1 MSERS
6 HSLSRAKWICGAV
19 LLAGLL
25 GPVPEAGAVKT
36 SYWKSDNIDAFLQ
49 GESVSGVSIES
60 DGYLTLGPAWDSVAT
75 RIEGVSYIW
84 CLVRDSKGRVV
95 FGTGD
100 EGGIYRWSRGGKPS
114 LLWATGAPEITCMTV
129 DRSDNV
135 YAGSAPGGTIFRVSA
150 SGDTTR
156 YFDTGEESVWSLAIG
171 QDGALYAGTGSN
183 GKIFRI
189 TGAGKGALYA
199 ETKDVNVLALAW
211 AKDGALLAG
220 TGNKGLLLRVE
231 RGGASRVIYDGGGDE
246 IRAIAVLED
255 GSIAVASNRGR
266 TPRSSGSSSGGDPGS
281 GDSRYAVEVTPHGSG
296 GKCGVFLV
304 QPDGSARLLY
314 APPTSFIYAMIPD
327 GARSVLAAT
336 GDAGAL
342 FRIDLDGKYALLGAP
357 DEKQVLALIRSG
369 GEMYAGTGND
379 AVLYALGSGPAQE
392 GTFTSEANDLHS
404 VATFGKATIT
414 ASGGGEVFWSSRS
427 GMSQEPDDGWSSWTK
442 EVPVRGD
449 VPIESPPARFLQ
461 YRLRIRKGGEA
472 PVVNAVEVAY
482 LQLNLPPMMGDVQV
496 FGPENPYMEGG
507 PEYRPP
513 QISQVY
519 PNGLKVEFSYPRS
532 GPRQVSNSSAAWAR
546 GIRSVSWD
554 AADPNG
560 DDLSY
565 VVSVKAE
572 DEKEW
577 RTLVDDYDDRV
588 YSWDSESFPN
598 GKYRLKVEASDAP
611 DNPPPSALT
620 TSRVSPIFEIDNLPP
635 QVVDLRVSSLPAPKG
650 GRPGVA
656 VTGTAVDADSRIDNI
671 EYAVDWGE
679 WTPVLP
685 LDKIFDSR
693 EEKFRFEVKDLEPG
707 EHTISVRASDAQ
719 RNVAAAK
726 ILTTTTR

>member
-6 HSLSRAKWICGAV
+6 HSLSRAKWIFETV
-19 LLAGLL
+19 LIASLVMHA
-25 GPVPEAGAVKT
+25 PDAAAVKT
-36 SYWKSDNIDAFLQ
+36 SFWKSNDIDAFLQ
-49 GESVSGVSIES
+49 GENVTGVAIES

-75 RIEGVSYIW
+75 RLEGVSYIW
-84 CLVRDSKGRVV
+84 CLARDSKGRVY

-100 EGGIYRWSRGGKPS
+100 EGGIYRWSRGGKS
-114 LLWATGAPEITCMTV
+114 ALLWATGVPEITCMAI

-135 YAGSAPGGTIFRVSA
+135 YAGSAPGGTIFRISA

-156 YFDTGEESVWSLAIG
+156 YFETGEESVWSLTVG
-171 QDGALYAGTGSN
+171 QDGAIYAGTGSA

-189 TGAGKGALYA
+189 TGSGKGSLYA

-220 TGNKGLLLRVE
+220 TASKGLLLRVE

-246 IRAIAVLED
+246 IRAIAVLDD
-255 GSIAVASNRGR
+255 GSIAVGSNRSRSG
-266 TPRSSGSSSGGDPGS
+266 RSSGSSGGDPGS
-281 GDSRYAVEVTPHGSG
+281 SDSKYAVEVTPHGGG

-314 APPTSFIYAMIPD
+314 APPTSYVYSMIPD
-327 GARSVLAAT
+327 GPRSVLAAT

-342 FRIDLDGKYALLGAP
+342 FRVDLDGKYALLGAP
-357 DEKQVLALIRSG
+357 DEKQVLALARGG
-369 GEMYAGTGND
+369 GEMVAGTGND
-379 AVLYALGSGPAQE
+379 AVLYALGSGPAKD
-392 GTFTSEANDLHS
+392 GTFTSEAYDLHS
-404 VATFGKATIT
+404 VATFGLATIT
-414 ASGGGEVFWSSRS
+414 ASGGGDVLWSSRS
-427 GMSQEPDDGWSSWTK
+427 GMSGEPDDGWSPWTK
-442 EVPVRGD
+442 EVTVRGS

-461 YRLRIRKGGEA
+461 YRLRLRQGGGAA
-472 PVVNAVEVAY
+472 PIVSAVEVAY
-482 LQLNLPPMMGDVQV
+482 LQVNVPPIMGDVQV
-496 FGPENPYMEGG
+496 YGPENPYMEGG

-513 QISQVY
+513 QISQTY

-532 GPRQVSNSSAAWAR
+532 GPRQVSSSGAAWAR

-560 DDLSY
+560 DDLTY

-577 RTLVDDYDDRV
+577 KMLVDDYTERV

-598 GKYRLKVEASDAP
+598 GTYRLKVEASDAP

-635 QVVDLRVSSLPAPKG
+635 QVLDLRTSNLLAERG
-650 GRPGVA
+650 ARPGVA
-656 VTGTAVDADSRIDNI
+656 VTGRAVDVDSRIDNI
-671 EYAVDWGE
+671 EYALDWGD
-679 WTPVLP
+679 WIPVLP

-707 EHTISVRASDAQ
+707 EHIISVRASDAQ

-726 ILTTTTR
+726 VLTITR